1 MKEKFKNIINLSTV
15 YIKEN
20 NESLKIFNFKTRKFN
35 KKNIIFWTYVILL
48 FGITYVSYEAVE
60 YFKKIGKPE
69 IFLNGYFLFLE
80 IIIIFKT
87 IMLSINVF
95 YFSKDIENVLYLPLK
110 PVEILISKFN
120 ILLYMNYEIEL
131 MFGLIPFLIYGI
143 YNSLQL
149 IYFINLILI
158 LIIFPIFATLI
169 VSIIMIF
176 LMKSIKLFRNK
187 DFMQIIISFILI
199 TVFMLFFNNVMRY
212 MFNNIDNIQ
221 NNQQE
226 TLNLINDKII
236 KMNKCFLT
244 IYPST
249 KILLVNN
256 LKAIIY
262 YFELIIINLFGFGV
276 FYFFGNKLYLE
287 QLLKANFYFK
297 PKKNK
302 KIKIYKKAKKNLIG
316 ISYLKKEIKLLT
328 RNPLFFIQSIY
339 PVILIIIVASILII
353 ALVPQYR
360 NLMQME
366 QYKEQFKDVKFDIE
380 AVCIIIGLVQITTL
394 FNYCSIT
401 AFSREGK
408 SAYCI
413 KILPV
418 SLQKQFVL
426 KNIPQIFFNTI
437 CSIIILI
444 IINLKIPEISCK
456 YFYIMF
462 IISFLMIIINSFILT
477 LIDLLMPKLE
487 WDSEYEILKNSK
499 NKLLQYVLIV
509 FNILFLNYIEKIFKN
524 YNLDKSLY
532 ILIGI
537 LFLILIIFNILF
549 GKFKNKLYKNII

>member
-60 YFKKIGKPE
+60 YLKKIGKPE

-95 YFSKDIENVLYLPLK
+95 YFSKDIENILYLPLK

-199 TVFMLFFNNVMRY
+199 TVFMLFFNNLMRY

-339 PVILIIIVASILII
+339 PVILITIVASILII
-353 ALVPQYR
+353 VLVPQYR

-549 GKFKNKLYKNII
+549 SKFKNKLYKNII

>member
-199 TVFMLFFNNVMRY
+199 TVFMLFLNNVMRY

-549 GKFKNKLYKNII
+549 NKFKNKLYKNIN

>member
-20 NESLKIFNFKTRKFN
+20 NESLKIFNFKTLKFN

-60 YFKKIGKPE
+60 YLKKIGKPE

-199 TVFMLFFNNVMRY
+199 TVFMLFLNNVMRY

-339 PVILIIIVASILII
+339 PVILITIVASILII

-549 GKFKNKLYKNII
+549 SKFKNKLYKNII

>member
-60 YFKKIGKPE
+60 YLKKIGKPE

-95 YFSKDIENVLYLPLK
+95 YFSKDIENILYLPLK

-199 TVFMLFFNNVMRY
+199 TVFMLFFNNLMRY

-339 PVILIIIVASILII
+339 PVILITIVASILII
-353 ALVPQYR
+353 VLVPQYR

>member
-549 GKFKNKLYKNII
+549 SKFKNKLYKNII

>member
-199 TVFMLFFNNVMRY
+199 TVFMLFLNNVMRY

-339 PVILIIIVASILII
+339 PVILITIVASILII

-477 LIDLLMPKLE
+477 LIDLLMPNLE

-549 GKFKNKLYKNII
+549 SKFKNKLYKNII

>member
-199 TVFMLFFNNVMRY
+199 TVFMLFFNNLMRY

-549 GKFKNKLYKNII
+549 SKFKNKLYKNIN